1 MEQIKITHNK
11 FNEIIFRI
19 FKSDPT
25 IKYDFLWEDFG
36 LTRVDKFKSGGVYF
50 EVLDKTKL
58 VHAMIKYDFT
68 I

>member
-1 MEQIKITHNK
+1 LEQIKISHEK

-25 IKYDFLWEDFG
+25 FKFDFLWEEMG
-36 LTRVDKFKSGGVYF
+36 LNRIDKFKSGGVYF
-50 EVLDKTKL
+50 EVVDKTKL

-68 I
+68 F